1 MYNVAPIQYTS
12 GAVVLAYVLV
22 AVFIAFFIFWLVS
35 DKSNVMGV
43 SIGVLA
49 IMLAV
54 TMIPVACLFYHSSSL
69 YVNSDNYDAIAVGD
83 KSRFSIRQSYVTARG
98 ISQATGRPVG
108 TASAI
113 GSGDDA
119 LKDDSRPVSYLAD
132 DGYIRQGTVKFD
144 RSGSAWTATLYN
156 LDGKPVRRPSR
167 SIGESSA
174 MSMSGD
180 DNMKF
185 VLRRSRNGV
194 IGGKDEPP
202 IPTIATL
209 QASGGS
215 TVRITSGNGGL
226 SMDDGKNPAQP
237 VRLTILNGK
246 AYATA
251 AGSHDGKPITVGD
264 SGSLPAD

>member
-35 DKSNVMGV
+35 DKSDAMGV
-43 SIGVLA
+43 SVGVLV
-49 IMLAV
+49 IMLAA
-54 TMIPVACLFYHSSSL
+54 TIGTATYLFYHSSSL
-69 YVNSDNYDAIAVGD
+69 YVNNDNYDAIAVGD
-83 KSRFSIRQSYVTARG
+83 QSWLSIRQSYVTARG
-98 ISQATGRPVG
+98 ISQAAGRPVG
-108 TASAI
+108 TASIVDYA
-113 GSGDDA
+113 DDA

-132 DGYIRQGTVKFD
+132 DGYIRQGTVRLD

-180 DNMKF
+180 DNTKF
-185 VLRRSRNGV
+185 VLRRSRNGT
-194 IGGKDEPP
+194 IGGKDE
-202 IPTIATL
+202 IVPTIATL

-226 SMDDGKNPAQP
+226 SMDDGKNPARP
-237 VRLTILNGK
+237 VRLTILDGK

>member
-12 GAVVLAYVLV
+12 GAVVLAYVFV
-22 AVFIAFFIFWLVS
+22 AIFIAFFIFWLVS
-35 DKSNVMGV
+35 DKKYVMGV
-43 SIGVLA
+43 SIGVLV

-54 TMIPVACLFYHSSSL
+54 TMTPVAFIFYHSPSL
-69 YVNSDNYDAIAVGD
+69 YVNNDNYDAIAVGD

-98 ISQATGRPVG
+98 VSQAVGRPVG
-108 TASAI
+108 TASTVNYA
-113 GSGDDA
+113 DDA

-144 RSGSAWTATLYN
+144 RSGSAWTATLYD
-156 LDGKPVRRPSR
+156 LDGKPVHRPSHC
-167 SIGESSA
+167 IGESSA

-185 VLRRSRNGV
+185 VLRRSRNGT
-194 IGGKDEPP
+194 IGGKDDSV
-202 IPTIATL
+202 PTIATL
-209 QASGGS
+209 QTSGGS
-215 TVRITSGNGGL
+215 TVRITSGNGTL

-251 AGSHDGKPITVGD
+251 AGSHDSKPITVGD
-264 SGSLPAD
+264 SESLPAD

>member
-1 MYNVAPIQYTS
+1 MYSVTPVQYTS
-12 GAVVLAYVLV
+12 GAVVLAYMLV
-22 AVFIAFFIFWLVS
+22 AIFIAFFIFWLVS
-35 DKSNVMGV
+35 DKSDVMGV
-43 SIGVLA
+43 SVGVLV
-49 IMLAV
+49 IMLAA
-54 TMIPVACLFYHSSSL
+54 TIGTATYLFYHSSSL
-69 YVNSDNYDAIAVGD
+69 YVNDDNYDAIAVGD
-83 KSRFSIRQSYVTARG
+83 QSWLSIKQSYVTARG
-98 ISQATGRPVG
+98 VSQAAGRPVG
-108 TASAI
+108 TASTMDYA
-113 GSGDDA
+113 DDA

-144 RSGSAWTATLYN
+144 RSGSLWAATLYD

-167 SIGESSA
+167 GIGESSA

-185 VLRRSRNGV
+185 VLRRSRNGA
-194 IGGKDEPP
+194 IGGKDE
-202 IPTIATL
+202 IVPTIATL

-237 VRLTILNGK
+237 VRLTILDGK

-251 AGSHDGKPITVGD
+251 AESHDGKPITVGD

>member
-1 MYNVAPIQYTS
+1 MYNVTSVQYTS

-22 AVFIAFFIFWLVS
+22 AVFIAFFILWLVF

-43 SIGVLA
+43 SVGVLV

-54 TMIPVACLFYHSSSL
+54 TIGSAAGLFYHSSSL
-69 YVNSDNYDAIAVGD
+69 FVNNDNYDAIAVGD
-83 KSRFSIRQSYVTARG
+83 ESWFSIRQSYVTARSV
-98 ISQATGRPVG
+98 SQAAGRPVG

-113 GSGDDA
+113 GYDDNS
-119 LKDDSRPVSYLAD
+119 LKDDTRPVSYLAD

-144 RSGSAWTATLYN
+144 RSGSAWAATLSD

-167 SIGESSA
+167 GIGESSA
-174 MSMSGD
+174 MSMSGN
-180 DNMKF
+180 DNTKF
-185 VLRRSRNGV
+185 VLRRSRNGA
-194 IGGKDEPP
+194 IGGKDE
-202 IPTIATL
+202 IVPTIATL
-209 QASGGS
+209 HTSGGS
-215 TVRITSGNGGL
+215 TVRITSGSGGL
-226 SMDDGKNPAQP
+226 SMDDGKNPTRP
-237 VRLTILNGK
+237 VRLTILDGK

>member
-22 AVFIAFFIFWLVS
+22 AVFIAFFIFWLAS

-43 SIGVLA
+43 SVGVLV
-49 IMLAV
+49 IMLAA
-54 TMIPVACLFYHSSSL
+54 TMIPAACLFYHSSSL
-69 YVNSDNYDAIAVGD
+69 FVNNDNYDTIAVGD
-83 KSRFSIRQSYVTARG
+83 KSWFSIKQSYVTARG
-98 ISQATGRPVG
+98 VSQATGRPVG
-108 TASAI
+108 TASTVDYA
-113 GSGDDA
+113 DNA

-144 RSGSAWTATLYN
+144 RSGSAWNATLYD
-156 LDGKPVRRPSR
+156 LDGKPVRRPAR

-185 VLRRSRNGV
+185 VLRRSRNGT
-194 IGGKDEPP
+194 IRGKDE
-202 IPTIATL
+202 IVPTIATL
-209 QASGGS
+209 HASGGS

-226 SMDDGKNPAQP
+226 SMDDGRNTAQP
-237 VRLTILNGK
+237 VRLTILDGK

>member
-1 MYNVAPIQYTS
+1 MYNVTPVQYTS
-12 GAVVLAYVLV
+12 GAVILAYVLV

-43 SIGVLA
+43 SVGILVAMLTITIGPA
-49 IMLAV
+49 AY
-54 TMIPVACLFYHSSSL
+54 LFYHSSSPF
-69 YVNSDNYDAIAVGD
+69 VNNDNYDAIAVGD
-83 KSRFSIRQSYVTARG
+83 QSWFSIRQSYVTARS
-98 ISQATGRPVG
+98 ISQAAGRPVG

-113 GSGDDA
+113 GYDDNS
-119 LKDDSRPVSYLAD
+119 LKDDTRPVSYLAD

-144 RSGSAWTATLYN
+144 RSGSAWIATLSD
-156 LDGKPVRRPSR
+156 LDGNPVRRPAR

-185 VLRRSRNGV
+185 VLRRSRNGT
-194 IGGKDEPP
+194 IGGKDE
-202 IPTIATL
+202 IVPTIATL
-209 QASGGS
+209 HASGGS

-226 SMDDGKNPAQP
+226 SMDDGRNPAQP
-237 VRLTILNGK
+237 VRLTILDGK

-251 AGSHDGKPITVGD
+251 TGAHFGKPITID
-264 SGSLPAD
+264 

>member
-1 MYNVAPIQYTS
+1 MYSVTPVQYTS
-12 GAVVLAYVLV
+12 GAVVLAYMLV
-22 AVFIAFFIFWLVS
+22 AIFIAFFIFWLVS
-35 DKSNVMGV
+35 DKSDVMGV
-43 SIGVLA
+43 SVGVLV
-49 IMLAV
+49 IMLAA
-54 TMIPVACLFYHSSSL
+54 TIGTATYLFYHSSSL
-69 YVNSDNYDAIAVGD
+69 YVNDDNYDAIAVGD
-83 KSRFSIRQSYVTARG
+83 QSWLSIKQSYVTARG
-98 ISQATGRPVG
+98 VSQAAGRPVG
-108 TASAI
+108 TASTMDYA
-113 GSGDDA
+113 DDA

-144 RSGSAWTATLYN
+144 RSGSLWAATLYD

-167 SIGESSA
+167 GIGESSA

-185 VLRRSRNGV
+185 VLRRSRNGN
-194 IGGKDEPP
+194 IGGKDE
-202 IPTIATL
+202 IVPTIATL

-237 VRLTILNGK
+237 VRLTILDGK